1 MTLKRRIGL
10 LALLLLVMVAACQPE
25 NSGEREIRVALNAD
39 GTQRAFVF
47 DRPLSVEQFLRQ
59 ANISLNPL
67 DEVTPSK
74 FTQVTDGMTV
84 TVVRVTETEDCSTT
98 EALAF
103 DEIEQPSTNI
113 EPGERLI
120 LERGENGEV
129 QVCYAIIVADGVER
143 TRREKSRIVIKEPK
157 NQIVAVGQ
165 TDTLEPVVIAGT
177 LAYISSGQAWMIRG
191 NSGNPTPLT
200 TDNNLD
206 GRVFDLSADGRQLL
220 YTRKTDDPNDEAFSN
235 ELWVILDTNN
245 PAPIP
250 LGYNNILSGGWIPG
264 QPYNLYYSSANAGGG
279 FQGWVAYNDLWV
291 VSLNPRDGDTL
302 GIDEIITDN
311 VTGEFAFW
319 GTRFAWSPDGT
330 KVAYAK
336 SNGVGLVDLGTG
348 NGNGDFGAFT
358 LNFPYYN
365 TAIINEWVWQ
375 PTLAW
380 SQDGQWVVTTVHG
393 PSNSS
398 EAPTD
403 SIIFDVGVFK
413 TDGALA
419 IESLISKTGIWAS
432 PVYSPISVGP
442 EGQAQFSIAF
452 LQAREPLNSYGTEY
466 DLMIADRDGSNPSR
480 LFPPQG
486 LPGIR
491 PVIQQDATPFTWSP
505 SGRQIAVLYQKNLWI
520 VDVDSGLAR
529 QITNDGQTSAP
540 RWTN

>member
-1 MTLKRRIGL
+1 MTFKRRIGL
-10 LALLLLVMVAACQPE
+10 LVLLLLVMVAACQPE

-59 ANISLNPL
+59 ANITLNPL

-84 TVVRVTETEDCSTT
+84 TVVRVTETEDCSSI
-98 EALAF
+98 EPLAF

-113 EPGERLI
+113 EPGERRI

-165 TDTLEPVVIAGT
+165 TDTLEPVVIDGT

-264 QPYNLYYSSANAGGG
+264 QPYTLY
-279 FQGWVAYNDLWV
+279 
-291 VSLNPRDGDTL
+291 
-302 GIDEIITDN
+302 
-311 VTGEFAFW
+311 
-319 GTRFAWSPDGT
+319 
-330 KVAYAK
+330 
-336 SNGVGLVDLGTG
+336 
-348 NGNGDFGAFT
+348 
-358 LNFPYYN
+358 
-365 TAIINEWVWQ
+365 
-375 PTLAW
+375 
-380 SQDGQWVVTTVHG
+380 
-393 PSNSS
+393 
-398 EAPTD
+398 
-403 SIIFDVGVFK
+403 
-413 TDGALA
+413 
-419 IESLISKTGIWAS
+419 
-432 PVYSPISVGP
+432 
-442 EGQAQFSIAF
+442 
-452 LQAREPLNSYGTEY
+452 
-466 DLMIADRDGSNPSR
+466 
-480 LFPPQG
+480 
-486 LPGIR
+486 
-491 PVIQQDATPFTWSP
+491 
-505 SGRQIAVLYQKNLWI
+505 
-520 VDVDSGLAR
+520 
-529 QITNDGQTSAP
+529 
-540 RWTN
+540 